1 VRGKKALSKLFDLTG
16 KSVFVAG
23 HRGMVGSALLRLLQ
37 TKMCT
42 ILTVNR
48 DECDLTRQE
57 KTEGWMCNHRPQ
69 VVIIAA
75 ARVGGILA
83 NATYPVDF
91 LQDNLLI
98 ETNLIK
104 AAYEAG
110 CEKLLFLGSSCIY
123 PRFATQ
129 PINEDQLLT
138 GALETTN
145 QWYAIAKIAGLL
157 LCQAYRQQYG
167 ADFISAMPTNLYG
180 PNDNFDLANSHV
192 VPALIRKVHE
202 AKFRQEKEVVIWGT
216 GTPRRE
222 FLHVDDLADA
232 CLFLLENYS
241 ADGHVNVGVGEDV
254 TIKEL
259 ALIIKQVVGFAGDL
273 VHDTSKP
280 DGTPRKLL
288 SVNRLNQLGWRAHIT
303 LNEGLRRTYE
313 WWLKQD
319 GVVARID

>member
-1 VRGKKALSKLFDLTG
+1 VQLT
-16 KSVFVAG
+16 
-23 HRGMVGSALLRLLQ
+23 
-37 TKMCT
+37 
-42 ILTVNR
+42 
-48 DECDLTRQE
+48 
-57 KTEGWMCNHRPQ
+57 
-69 VVIIAA
+69 
-75 ARVGGILA
+75 
-83 NATYPVDF
+83 
-91 LQDNLLI
+91 
-98 ETNLIK
+98 
-104 AAYEAG
+104 
-110 CEKLLFLGSSCIY
+110 SCIY
-123 PRFATQ
+123 PRFTTQ

-145 QWYAIAKIAGLL
+145 QWYAMAKIAGLL

-202 AKFRQEKEVVIWGT
+202 AKVRQEKEVVIWGT

-303 LNEGLRRTYE
+303 LNEGLRRTYD
-313 WWLKQD
+313 WWLNQD